1 MNWLLNLKKNL
12 RKNNKAQIFLICTI
26 IITIYMLSFITIIY
40 ELNVTQYS
48 RTTELNEFQA
58 TYDNF
63 KTETNAFMNGMLANY
78 SQIATVI
85 DSNITAGTILQ
96 NWLDFAESQI
106 LTKGYFAVLEIN
118 EIVPVTLPIE
128 VVKGNGFISIR
139 ANIDIYLECNYLSI
153 DTELQYDN
161 RYTIEYTNTATTTI
175 INFYYE
181 TNYGTNYIGYA
192 DVTINGSAATNY
204 YNGTYIYNTPVVATD
219 VIQGITPE
227 QIIVSL
233 TV

>member
-1 MNWLLNLKKNL
+1 MLLNIKKNLKK
-12 RKNNKAQIFLICTI
+12 KNKAQIFLICTI
-26 IITIYMLSFITIIY
+26 IITIYMLSFITIVY

-48 RTTELNEFQA
+48 RTTELAEFQA
-58 TYDNF
+58 TYDNL
-63 KTETNAFMNGMLANY
+63 KTETNAFMKGMLTNY

-106 LTKGYFAVLEIN
+106 LAKGYFAILEIN

-128 VVKGNGFISIR
+128 VAKGNGFVSIR
-139 ANIDIYLECNYLSI
+139 ANINIYLECNYLTI
-153 DTELQYDN
+153 DTELQYDY
-161 RYTIEYTNTATTTI
+161 RYTIEYTNTATTTV
-175 INFYYE
+175 INFYYV
-181 TNYGTNYIGYA
+181 TSYGITYLGYA
-192 DVTINGSAATNY
+192 DVTVNTLATTNY
-204 YNGTYIYNTPVVATD
+204 YNGTYVYNVPAVATD